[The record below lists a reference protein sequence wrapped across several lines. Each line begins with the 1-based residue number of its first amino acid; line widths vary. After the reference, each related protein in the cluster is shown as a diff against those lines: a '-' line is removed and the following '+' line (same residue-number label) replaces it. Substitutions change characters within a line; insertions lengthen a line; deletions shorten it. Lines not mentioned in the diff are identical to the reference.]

1 MLSLYSKSIDQ
12 VFLSSI
18 KSLNYNYI
26 SNCDIGVNLIIFD
39 KNIHKNEV
47 KAHIATPPHPK
58 SKLHEVLKTRAPNRL
73 CAARVYPLV
82 AIKPSTV
89 PS

>member
-1 MLSLYSKSIDQ
+1 MTKL
-12 VFLSSI
+12 FSSI
-18 KSLNYNYI
+18 INNVNYI
-26 SNCDIGVNLIIFD
+26 SNCDIGVNLMIFD

-58 SKLHEVLKTRAPNRL
+58 SKLHEVVKTRAHNKL
-73 CAARVYPLV
+73 CAARAEPFAVT
-82 AIKPSTV
+82 KPSTV